1 LIDRFINLIGI
12 NAKLLA
18 TALVVLIIANV
29 CFQFYTHKTTT
40 LTPWKGG
47 GFGMYTEP
55 HADGRTVWLEMQGAS
70 GVVQMRVYPENEI
83 IRAWI
88 DGVSLGGGKA
98 LSAISNQAA
107 GLRHF
112 PDDKK
117 ANALVQ
123 SAAHIG
129 WLDQITGGIKPKEGA
144 TFKPED
150 IRVIVYENMQEMRA
164 AKLKRRLVFSTSDGG
179 A

>member
-1 LIDRFINLIGI
+1 MIDRFINLIGK
-12 NAKLLA
+12 NVKLLA
-18 TALVVLIIANV
+18 IALVVLIVANV
-29 CFQFYTHKTTT
+29 CFQFYTHKTTA

-55 HADGRTVWLEMQGAS
+55 HADGRTVWLEMQGTG
-70 GVVQMRVYPENEI
+70 GVAQMRVYPENEG

-88 DGVSLGGGKA
+88 DGVSLRGGAA
-98 LSAISNQAA
+98 LSTISRQAA

-112 PDDKK
+112 PDDRQ
-117 ANALVQ
+117 ANALIQ
-123 SAAHIG
+123 SAARIG
-129 WLDQITGGIKPKEGA
+129 WLDQLTGGVKPKEGA

-150 IRVIVYENMQEMRA
+150 IRVIVYENMQDMQA
-164 AKLKRRLVFSTSDGG
+164 SKLKRRLIFAMPSGG

>member
-1 LIDRFINLIGI
+1 LIDGFINLIGKH
-12 NAKLLA
+12 AKLLA
-18 TALVVLIIANV
+18 VVLVVLVVANV
-29 CFQFYTHKTTT
+29 CFQFYTHKTTA

-70 GVVQMRVYPENEI
+70 SVVQMRVYPENEI

-98 LSAISNQAA
+98 LSTISNQAA

-112 PDDKK
+112 PNEKK
-117 ANALVQ
+117 ANELVQ
-123 SAAHIG
+123 SAARIG
-129 WLDQITGGIKPKEGA
+129 WLDQITGGVKPKDGA

-150 IRVIVYENMQEMRA
+150 IRVIVYENLQDMNA
-164 AKLKRRLVFSTSDGG
+164 AKLKRRLVFEMPDGG